1 MMRAWLSPAGTLSAA
16 AIGAAVWLGAGW
28 RGVALLIAFFVT
40 SSWLTPGGG
49 RRGAA
54 QVFANGGVAAGCALL
69 AQWHVAFGAA
79 FAGALAAAAADT
91 WSTEI
96 GARSRRAPRLITTW
110 QTVAPGVS
118 GGITPLGSAG
128 ALAGA
133 GAIAAAALALHLVAT
148 REFWWVAAG
157 GILGSLADSLL
168 GASVQG
174 RWRCDRCGALIE
186 TRRHDCGGSG
196 IAERGVAWLNND
208 AVNLA
213 ATLVGAAVAM
223 LPDILRRVPVG

>member
-1 MMRAWLSPAGTLSAA
+1 MTRAWLSPAGTLSAA
-16 AIGAAVWLGAGW
+16 AVGAAVWFGAGW
-28 RGVALLIAFFVT
+28 RGVALLLLFFVT

-69 AQWHVAFGAA
+69 AHWHASFGAA

-110 QTVAPGVS
+110 QTVEPGVS
-118 GGITPLGSAG
+118 GAITPLGSAG

-133 GAIAAAALALHLVAT
+133 AAIAGGALALHLVAA

-157 GILGSLADSLL
+157 GVLGSLADSLL

-186 TRRHDCGGSG
+186 TARHHCGGSG
-196 IAERGVAWLNND
+196 IAERGVAWLDND
-208 AVNLA
+208 AVNFA
-213 ATLVGAAVAM
+213 ATLIGATVAM
-223 LPDILRRVPVG
+223 LPAVLTRAH